1 MFFLQNLAILVDV
14 KKSVLKLMYRN
25 NSRLYDNKTDSIQI
39 KGAKDTES
47 ESLLRDTTESQ
58 SDSKGLYQANRETVM
73 DYSDR
78 PPSYLSILLLLELKN
93 SRNNSRKIFCRRGES
108 YFVEN

>member
-58 SDSKGLYQANRETVM
+58 SDSKGLYQAN
-73 DYSDR
+73 
-78 PPSYLSILLLLELKN
+78 
-93 SRNNSRKIFCRRGES
+93 
-108 YFVEN
+108 